1 MNSKRASDDIVQ
13 HREDTIV
20 QEIQIERPA
29 EKIFEA
35 MTNAGELVKWWRV
48 EGKFQI
54 AHMESDLRPGGKWR
68 MRLIGGRG
76 TETVVS
82 GEYRT
87 IKRPHLLI
95 FTWIRETEDATE
107 TLVRWELAE
116 RDGVTT
122 VRVMHS
128 GLTTESLRNRNDGWP
143 IILGL
148 LQAYVEK
155 TRW

>member
-1 MNSKRASDDIVQ
+1 VNSKKASDAVVMR
-13 HREDTIV
+13 REDTIV
-20 QEIQIERPA
+20 QEIQIKRPA

-35 MTNAGELVKWWRV
+35 LTKADELMKWWRV
-48 EGKFQI
+48 EGKFQTT
-54 AHMESDLRPGGKWR
+54 HMESNLRPGGKWR

-87 IKRPHLLI
+87 IERPHLLI

-107 TLVRWELAE
+107 TLVRWDLAE
-116 RDGVTT
+116 KDGVTT
-122 VRVMHS
+122 VRVTHS
-128 GLTTESLRNRNDGWP
+128 GLTTESLRKRNDGWP
-143 IILGL
+143 MILGL

-155 TRW
+155 SK

>member
-1 MNSKRASDDIVQ
+1 MNSKRASDDVVK

-20 QEIQIERPA
+20 KEIQIKRPA

-35 MTNAGELVKWWRV
+35 MTNADELVKWWRV

-54 AHMESDLRPGGKWR
+54 TQMESDLRPGGKWK

-82 GEYRT
+82 GEFRT
-87 IKRPHLLI
+87 VERPHLLV

-107 TLVRWELAE
+107 TLVRWELVE
-116 RDGVTT
+116 KDGVTT
-122 VRVMHS
+122 VRVTHS
-128 GLTTESLRNRNDGWP
+128 GLTTESLRKRNDGWP
-143 IILGL
+143 VILGL
-148 LQAYVEK
+148 LHAYMEK
-155 TRW
+155 TE

>member
-1 MNSKRASDDIVQ
+1 MNSKRASDDIVK

-20 QEIQIERPA
+20 QEIQIKRPA

-35 MTNAGELVKWWRV
+35 MTNAAELVKWWCV

-54 AHMESDLRPGGKWR
+54 TQMESDLRLGGKWR
-68 MRLIGGRG
+68 MRLIGCGG
-76 TETVVS
+76 TETVVF

-87 IKRPHLLI
+87 IERPHLLV

-116 RDGVTT
+116 KDGVTT
-122 VRVMHS
+122 VRVTHS
-128 GLTTESLRNRNDGWP
+128 GLTTESLRKRNDGWP
-143 IILGL
+143 MILGL

-155 TRW
+155 TK

>member
-1 MNSKRASDDIVQ
+1 VNSKRASDNIVQ

-54 AHMESDLRPGGKWR
+54 AHMESDLRPGGTWR

-116 RDGVTT
+116 KDGVTT

-128 GLTTESLRNRNDGWP
+128 ALTTESLRNRNDGWP
-143 IILGL
+143 MILGL
-148 LQAYVEK
+148 LQAYVEETK
-155 TRW
+155 

>member
-1 MNSKRASDDIVQ
+1 VNSKRASDDIVQ

>member
-1 MNSKRASDDIVQ
+1 
-13 HREDTIV
+13 
-20 QEIQIERPA
+20 
-29 EKIFEA
+29 
-35 MTNAGELVKWWRV
+35 
-48 EGKFQI
+48 
-54 AHMESDLRPGGKWR
+54 
-68 MRLIGGRG
+68 
-76 TETVVS
+76 
-82 GEYRT
+82 
-87 IKRPHLLI
+87 LLI

-155 TRW
+155 TR

>member
-1 MNSKRASDDIVQ
+1 VNSKRASDDVVK

-20 QEIQIERPA
+20 KEIQIKRPA

-35 MTNAGELVKWWRV
+35 MTNADELVKWWRV

-54 AHMESDLRPGGKWR
+54 TQMESDLRPGGKWK

-82 GEYRT
+82 GEFRT
-87 IKRPHLLI
+87 VDRPHLLV

-116 RDGVTT
+116 KDGVTT
-122 VRVMHS
+122 VRVAHS
-128 GLTTESLRNRNDGWP
+128 GLTTESLRRRNDGWP
-143 IILGL
+143 MILGL
-148 LQAYVEK
+148 LHAYMEK
-155 TRW
+155 TE

>member
-1 MNSKRASDDIVQ
+1 MNSKRASDDIVK

-20 QEIQIERPA
+20 QEIQIKRPA
-29 EKIFEA
+29 EKIFKA
-35 MTNAGELVKWWRV
+35 MTNAAELVKWWRV

-54 AHMESDLRPGGKWR
+54 TQMESDLRPGGKWR

-82 GEYRT
+82 GEYRA
-87 IKRPHLLI
+87 IERPHLLI

-116 RDGVTT
+116 KDGVTT
-122 VRVMHS
+122 VRVTHS
-128 GLTTESLRNRNDGWP
+128 GLTTESLRKRNDGWP
-143 IILGL
+143 MILGL

-155 TRW
+155 TK

>member
-1 MNSKRASDDIVQ
+1 VNSKRASDDVVK

-20 QEIQIERPA
+20 KEIQIKRPA

-35 MTNAGELVKWWRV
+35 MTNADELVKWWRV

-54 AHMESDLRPGGKWR
+54 TQMESDLRPGGKWK

-82 GEYRT
+82 GEFRT
-87 IKRPHLLI
+87 VDRPHLLV

-116 RDGVTT
+116 KDGVTT
-122 VRVMHS
+122 VRVTHS
-128 GLTTESLRNRNDGWP
+128 GLTTESLRRRNDGWP
-143 IILGL
+143 MILGL
-148 LQAYVEK
+148 LHAYLEK
-155 TRW
+155 TE

>member
-1 MNSKRASDDIVQ
+1 VNSKRASDDIVKR
-13 HREDTIV
+13 REDTIV
-20 QEIQIERPA
+20 QEIQIKLPA

-35 MTNAGELVKWWRV
+35 MTNAAELVKWWRV

-54 AHMESDLRPGGKWR
+54 TEMESDLRPGGKWR

-82 GEYRT
+82 GEYRA
-87 IKRPHLLI
+87 IERPHLLI

-116 RDGVTT
+116 KDGVTT
-122 VRVMHS
+122 VRVTHS
-128 GLTTESLRNRNDGWP
+128 GLTTESLRKCNDGWP
-143 IILGL
+143 MILGL

-155 TRW
+155 TK

>member
-1 MNSKRASDDIVQ
+1 VNSKRASDDVVK

-20 QEIQIERPA
+20 KEIQIKRPA

-35 MTNAGELVKWWRV
+35 MTNADELVKWWRV

-54 AHMESDLRPGGKWR
+54 TQMESDLRPGGKWK

-82 GEYRT
+82 GEFRT
-87 IKRPHLLI
+87 VDRPHLLV

-116 RDGVTT
+116 KDGVTT
-122 VRVMHS
+122 VRVTHS
-128 GLTTESLRNRNDGWP
+128 GLTTESLRRRNDGWP
-143 IILGL
+143 MILGL
-148 LQAYVEK
+148 LHAYMEK
-155 TRW
+155 TE